1 MDCQTVQQCARDDKL
16 LEELTKIRYV
26 VLGLV
31 MIFQLWKLAGHATE
45 AYVTGASAGQRDP
58 KELFVGRHPFEEHP
72 KISAKL
78 ATATW
83 LPTRFFW
90 AGCLFLQSEGVG
102 LAVYF
107 GVSFLMDNGTIF
119 FVPSV
124 APCFCEYAASVAL
137 YTFSL
142 VSFLPTAAFAY
153 FFQHRWYE
161 GRPWNPMR
169 AEQWYSSKSGF
180 IAVMI
185 LITVSFFI
193 LRLELIRVTG
203 WDAIVE
209 DLLDKLEAIKVWV
222 AICVPPLM
230 DLLQS
235 LLLIAASKVQHKAH
249 DSACASH
256 V

>member
-1 MDCQTVQQCARDDKL
+1 MDCQTLQQCARDDKL
-16 LEELTKIRYV
+16 LKDLTFIRYV

-31 MIFQLWKLAGHATE
+31 MFFRLWKLTGQAME
-45 AYVTGASAGQRDP
+45 AYATGASAGQRDP
-58 KELFVGRHPFEEHP
+58 QELFVGRHPFEQHP
-72 KISAKL
+72 KISTKL

-107 GVSFLMDNGTIF
+107 GVAFCLDNFTIF
-119 FVPSV
+119 FLPSA
-124 APCFCEYAASVAL
+124 APCFCEYVTSVAL

-161 GRPWNPMR
+161 GKPWNPMH
-169 AEQWYSSKSGF
+169 AEQLYSSKSSF

-185 LITVSFFI
+185 LVTVSFFI

-203 WDAIVE
+203 WDSIVDE
-209 DLLDKLEAIKVWV
+209 LLDKLGAIKVWFAV
-222 AICVPPLM
+222 CIPPLM
-230 DLLQS
+230 DFLQS
-235 LLLIAASKVQHKAH
+235 LLLIAASTVQHKEH
-249 DSACASH
+249 DSASASE